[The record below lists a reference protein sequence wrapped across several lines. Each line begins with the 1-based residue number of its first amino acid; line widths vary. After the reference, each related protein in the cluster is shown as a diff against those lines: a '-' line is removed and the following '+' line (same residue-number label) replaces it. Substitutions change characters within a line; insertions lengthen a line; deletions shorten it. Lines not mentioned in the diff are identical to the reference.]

1 MKLLCL
7 KNSLLLAI
15 IAGVCLIPAGFSAS
29 ADQAANTGVMAE
41 KEDKPQFI
49 AYYFYTSKRCGPCE
63 RIEQWSKEAIEQN
76 FEDEIA
82 AGKLQWRAINVEKP
96 GNKHFIKDFQLHTKS
111 VIITQQKNGKAEDF
125 TNLEKVWRLYRDKEK
140 YFDYVASR
148 TRQFMEGR

>member
-1 MKLLCL
+1 MQLLCF
-7 KNSLLLAI
+7 KKGLLLVI
-15 IAGVCLIPAGFSAS
+15 IATVCLLPLSFPALAN
-29 ADQAANTGVMAE
+29 QAGGAGARTE
-41 KEDKPQFI
+41 KPDKPRFI

-63 RIEQWSKEAIEQN
+63 RIEQWSKEAIEEN

-111 VIITQQKNGKAEDF
+111 VIISKQKNGKSVDF
-125 TNLEKVWRLYRDKEK
+125 TNLEKVWRLYRNKEK

-148 TRQFMEGR
+148 TRQFMEDG